1 VFGEV
6 GLRGGLKQ
14 NMLLLDRR
22 PLKKHVTAIT
32 DPAGLQMRQA
42 GRHALKKC
50 FPVQQYAAADST
62 HIVQTALSA

>member
-1 VFGEV
+1 
-6 GLRGGLKQ
+6 
-14 NMLLLDRR
+14 
-22 PLKKHVTAIT
+22 
-32 DPAGLQMRQA
+32 MRQA

>member
-6 GLRGGLKQ
+6 GLGGAQ
-14 NMLLLDRR
+14 ADMLLLDRR
-22 PLKKHVTAIT
+22 PLKNHVTAIS
-32 DPAGLQMRQA
+32 DPAGLQIRQA

-50 FPVQQYAAADST
+50 FPVQQYAAPDST